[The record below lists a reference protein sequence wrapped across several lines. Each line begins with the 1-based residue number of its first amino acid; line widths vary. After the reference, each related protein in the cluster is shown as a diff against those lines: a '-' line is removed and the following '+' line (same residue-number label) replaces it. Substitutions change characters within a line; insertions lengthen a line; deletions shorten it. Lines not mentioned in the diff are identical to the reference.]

1 MKVLDG
7 RELDEELEEEPLYDG
22 AVRFT
27 VVRVLLSLI
36 SLESIILGLSKLL
49 LLTLLNIVRLRSML
63 VLGLSVG
70 LLLCPLPPGWLSER
84 PPPRYPPWFPWP
96 LLLLPQLSLRPGR
109 LA

>member
-1 MKVLDG
+1 MKELDG
-7 RELDEELEEEPLYDG
+7 RELDEKLEEEPLYDG

-27 VVRVLLSLI
+27 VVRELLSLI
-36 SLESIILGLSKLL
+36 SLESIIFTLSKLL
-49 LLTLLNIVRLRSML
+49 FLTLLNIVRLRSIL

-96 LLLLPQLSLRPGR
+96 LLLPQLSLRPGR

>member
-1 MKVLDG
+1 MKELDG
-7 RELDEELEEEPLYDG
+7 RELDEKLEEEPLYDG

-27 VVRVLLSLI
+27 VVRELLSLI
-36 SLESIILGLSKLL
+36 SLESIIFTLSKLL
-49 LLTLLNIVRLRSML
+49 FLTLLNIVRLRSIF

-70 LLLCPLPPGWLSER
+70 LLSCPLPPDWLSER

-96 LLLLPQLSLRPGR
+96 LLLPQLSLRPGR